1 MNRASLLL
9 ICGGLWLT
17 GCSQSTPTAPS
28 AARPLVEISDAS
40 VTAGHWSTPS
50 GESSPLPADEAAP
63 PAVADPNTGCGICDP
78 MNDSQLAS
86 LICETRQQIKYYET
100 VLALR
105 DADIALLTKGIREAE
120 SLTYRLLDKLI
131 AWDKAYQLYLKGLG
145 PNPERTL
152 GSRDKYYTPWSE
164 AAMQERTF
172 ELCSPASSRSERP
185 RLPRSMRCGSIS
197 PDSNGISSNSAT
209 TSRSRNADG
218 RERRCRRTPREATA
232 SISALGAARFAN
244 GII

>member
-1 MNRASLLL
+1 MTDPSWSSA
-9 ICGGLWLT
+9 T
-17 GCSQSTPTAPS
+17 GDTATATPIPVDESTP
-28 AARPLVEISDAS
+28 
-40 VTAGHWSTPS
+40 PS
-50 GESSPLPADEAAP
+50 GSVSQA
-63 PAVADPNTGCGICDP
+63 GCGICDP

-145 PNPERTL
+145 PNPEKTL

-164 AAMQERTF
+164 AARQEQHLRTVLAGIIKEREAAVATLDALRKYLAGLERDLF
-172 ELCSPASSRSERP
+172 ELCHDQPVTKR
-185 RLPRSMRCGSIS
+185 
-197 PDSNGISSNSAT
+197 
-209 TSRSRNADG
+209 
-218 RERRCRRTPREATA
+218 
-232 SISALGAARFAN
+232 
-244 GII
+244 